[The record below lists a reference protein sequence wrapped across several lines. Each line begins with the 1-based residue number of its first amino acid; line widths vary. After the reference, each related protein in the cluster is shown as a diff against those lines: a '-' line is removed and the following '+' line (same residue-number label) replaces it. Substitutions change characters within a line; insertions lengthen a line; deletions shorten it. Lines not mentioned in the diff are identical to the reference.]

1 MKPSSDSQNITDNDY
16 GAVNGALDDCIR
28 YDPNPEQLDQIQRHI
43 LHLELDELETFVNE
57 NSIDIQNALMAGD
70 ENQILT
76 FYWIKIKNEE
86 NWLKAVK
93 FLVER
98 FRLRGDFKDNYQQT
112 LLFYAWR
119 EGYTSLVD
127 FLVTQWQWDVDH
139 KDMYQQ
145 TAVYYAWRENRVQT
159 LLKLF
164 EFNADIT
171 VVDDQGQT
179 PLFYASQKG
188 NLEIWRML
196 VDKGSDV
203 NAKDKKNISPI
214 QVAQKY
220 KRYDV
225 VTFLE
230 ENGAEVPETWKTRRN
245 IQAKKGKGKGVD
257 DPKDYVLT
265 VLRNGRYVNANWDD
279 LDEDFGQ
286 KFPELYE
293 WLKTGDIEGFKSHIK
308 MIDFPSDKTV
318 YITWSKV
325 AQRILNHLK

>member
-1 MKPSSDSQNITDNDY
+1 MKPSDESQNNTDNDY
-16 GAVNGALDDCIR
+16 GAVNGALDATIS
-28 YDPNPEQLDQIQRHI
+28 YEPNPEQLDQIQRHI
-43 LHLELDELETFVNE
+43 IHLELCQLETFINE
-57 NSIDIQNALMAGD
+57 NNLDIQNALIPGD
-70 ENQILT
+70 EKQILT

-93 FLVER
+93 FLVEK
-98 FRLRGDFKDNYQQT
+98 FRLPGDFKDNYQQT
-112 LLFYAWR
+112 LLFYVWR

-127 FLVTQWQWDVDH
+127 FLVTQCQCDLDQR
-139 KDMYQQ
+139 DMYHQ
-145 TAVYYAWRENRVQT
+145 TPVYYAWRENRVQT

-164 EFNADIT
+164 EFNIDIT
-171 VVDDQGQT
+171 VIDDQGQT

-188 NLEIWRML
+188 NLEIWRLL

-225 VTFLE
+225 VNFLE

-245 IQAKKGKGKGVD
+245 VPAKKGKGRNAEE
-257 DPKDYVLT
+257 PKDYVLT

-279 LDEDFGQ
+279 LDDDFAL
-286 KFPELYE
+286 KFPELHE
-293 WLKTGDIEGFKSHIK
+293 WLKTGDIEGFKRHIK

-318 YITWSKV
+318 YITWVKV